1 MSAPVLIMAGG
12 TGGHIFPGI
21 AVGRELDR
29 RGVPVVWLGGET
41 GLEDR
46 LVPEA
51 GFALE
56 TLAFSGVRGKGLL
69 TLLLAPLRLL
79 RAEFAAR
86 AVLRRVRQRSVLSM
100 GGYAVPPGG
109 NDA

>member
-46 LVPEA
+46 LVP
-51 GFALE
+51 
-56 TLAFSGVRGKGLL
+56 
-69 TLLLAPLRLL
+69 
-79 RAEFAAR
+79 
-86 AVLRRVRQRSVLSM
+86 
-100 GGYAVPPGG
+100 
-109 NDA
+109 